1 MVASW
6 MSRSAPAACVAALL
20 ESSSSRVSD
29 RMTSLRE
36 VPLSTKSA
44 GFSSLPSGSGM
55 GVPCLKLR
63 RTERGMPCWLGLGL
77 GSGLGLGLGFRLELG
92 LGLGFRLEL
101 LQVRVRVRVRA
112 AGWACPA

>member
-36 VPLSTKSA
+36 VPL
-44 GFSSLPSGSGM
+44 
-55 GVPCLKLR
+55 
-63 RTERGMPCWLGLGL
+63 
-77 GSGLGLGLGFRLELG
+77 
-92 LGLGFRLEL
+92 
-101 LQVRVRVRVRA
+101 VRVRVRVRA
-112 AGWACPA
+112 RARVRLGLGLGLVERGSFDAEVLAEEP